1 MTPERSGRARPRPSG
16 RRGPARRSEP
26 ARTGWTGRRT
36 NWLRRRPDGPDLSAR
51 KKEGRPPRPT
61 SREGGRQAVVPVA
74 GQRRCLGPNRHPGP
88 RPTQPRQRQQPPRN
102 HRRNQPTHR
111 PNDRSE
117 GGTDRGR
124 APNRA
129 AARPVRSDQP
139 PAPGGGRPSPTRLR
153 AQPPEGSVAHRRVR
167 FPRPSTGPQ
176 RPLTTGLKGPGGD
189 LAGARPGG
197 PGR

>member
-26 ARTGWTGRRT
+26 ARAGWTGRRT

-88 RPTQPRQRQQPPRN
+88 RPTQPRQRQQPRG
-102 HRRNQPTHR
+102 TT
-111 PNDRSE
+111 
-117 GGTDRGR
+117 GGTSPPTGPTTGARAELTGASAEPSGRKTGPVRPTTGPRRR
-124 APNRA
+124 APFTN
-129 AARPVRSDQP
+129 
-139 PAPGGGRPSPTRLR
+139 PAPGSAPGGERSAPAGEVPAAVHRPTEALGDR
-153 AQPPEGSVAHRRVR
+153 AQ
-167 FPRPSTGPQ
+167 
-176 RPLTTGLKGPGGD
+176 GPGGD

>member
-117 GGTDRGR
+117 GGTDGGERR
-124 APNRA
+124 TE
-129 AARPVRSDQP
+129 RPQDRPGQTNHRPQEAGAVHQP
-139 PAPGGGRPSPTRLR
+139 GSGLSPGGERSAPAGEVPAAVHRPTAALGDR
-153 AQPPEGSVAHRRVR
+153 AQ
-167 FPRPSTGPQ
+167 
-176 RPLTTGLKGPGGD
+176 GPGGD